1 MIKISPSILSADFSN
16 IASGIKEIECSGADM
31 VHMDVMDGMFVPNI
45 TFGQPMVAAVRKM
58 TKLPLDVHLM
68 IERPERY
75 IEEFADAG
83 ADIIVAHVEATK
95 HIHRVLQQIRLTGK
109 KVGLALNP
117 GTPIE
122 VCFGLLNL
130 IDMVLIMSVN
140 PGFGGQ
146 QFIPESLIKARKL
159 RDYAG
164 DNLDIQFDGG
174 VSSKNAKEIIAAGVN
189 VLVSGSAF
197 FKAVDKKAEVRALR
211 GE

>member
-1 MIKISPSILSADFSN
+1 
-16 IASGIKEIECSGADM
+16 
-31 VHMDVMDGMFVPNI
+31 MDVMDGMFVPNI

-109 KVGLALNP
+109 KPGLALNP

-122 VCFGLLNL
+122 VCFGLLKYVE
-130 IDMVLIMSVN
+130 MVLIMSVN

-146 QFIPESLIKARKL
+146 KFIPESLIKARKL
-159 RDYAG
+159 RDYSG
-164 DNLDIQFDGG
+164 NDLDIQFDGG

-197 FKAVDKKAEVRALR
+197 FNAPDKKAEVRALR

>member
-1 MIKISPSILSADFSN
+1 MIKVSPSILSADFSN
-16 IASGIKEIECSGADM
+16 IAAGIKEIELSGADM

-109 KVGLALNP
+109 KPGLALNP

-122 VCFGLLNL
+122 VCFGLLNYVE
-130 IDMVLIMSVN
+130 MVLIMSVN

-146 QFIPESLIKARKL
+146 KFIPESLIKARKL
-159 RDYAG
+159 RDYSG
-164 DNLDIQFDGG
+164 NDLDIQFDGG

-197 FKAVDKKAEVRALR
+197 FNAPDKKAEVRALR